1 MKKLLLII
9 ALFIIVA
16 KSTPVLAGNDCL
28 NGKVNDPFPGS
39 CGQYLD
45 NNKDNICDHSQTAP
59 QASSTP
65 ATKNYHFFFIATFL
79 IISYGLTY
87 LLSLGKIITLF
98 THRKIW
104 NFFLLF
110 SFFVSGILGI
120 LLVLKVSYNWPLPFP
135 NSLFWHVEAGIAM
148 ATVAFFHIL
157 WHLNYF
163 LPKKTT
169 GVTLRREKKANSSE
183 K

>member
-1 MKKLLLII
+1 MKNLLLII
-9 ALFIIVA
+9 TLFIIVA
-16 KSTPVLAGNDCL
+16 KPTPALAWNDCL
-28 NGKVNDPFPGS
+28 NGRVNDPFPGL

-45 NNKDNICDHSQTAP
+45 SNQDNICDHSQTAP

-79 IISYGLTY
+79 IISYGLTHF
-87 LLSLGKIITLF
+87 LSLRKIITPF

-104 NFFLLF
+104 NILLLISFL
-110 SFFVSGILGI
+110 VSGILGI

-135 NSLFWHVEAGIAM
+135 NSLFWHVEAGIIM

-157 WHLNYF
+157 WHLKYF
-163 LPKKTT
+163 LP
-169 GVTLRREKKANSSE
+169 
-183 K
+183 